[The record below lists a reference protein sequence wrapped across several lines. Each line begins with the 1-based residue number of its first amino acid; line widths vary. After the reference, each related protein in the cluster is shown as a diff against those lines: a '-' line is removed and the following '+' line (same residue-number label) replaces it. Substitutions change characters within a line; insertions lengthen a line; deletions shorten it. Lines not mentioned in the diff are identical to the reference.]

1 MKQLIRQR
9 IVRVKSIPF
18 LSTLLGIGWN
28 LTFAIV
34 NGVISLIYSSY
45 WYLTL
50 FAFYLLLGLMK
61 MSAVTLSRSKKR
73 TESDLLR
80 HNGLAMFGLAV
91 IVCGLMILT
100 IKEVHNPI
108 KNKILMIVTAAYTFV
123 FAGLTVYNVIR
134 AHMQKSALM
143 ITLRNI
149 SCAGVLVSLLSLERA
164 MLGTFG
170 NASNHFSLMMQAWS
184 GGIVFVIL
192 ISLGIGMLIFSKIT
206 KEKAIRSH

>member
-1 MKQLIRQR
+1 MKKRLLRLAEGL
-9 IVRVKSIPF
+9 KEIPF
-18 LSTLLGIGWN
+18 LSTLLSTGWN
-28 LTFAIV
+28 LTFALI
-34 NGVISLIYSSY
+34 NGVISLVYSSY

-73 TESDLLR
+73 TEADLLR
-80 HNGLAMFGLAV
+80 HNALAMFGLAV

-100 IKEVHNPI
+100 IKEVHNPV
-108 KNKILMIVTAAYTFV
+108 KNKTLMIITAAYTFV
-123 FAGLTVYNVIR
+123 FVGLTVNNVIR
-134 AHMQKSALM
+134 AHMQKSAVM

-149 SCAGVLVSLLSLERA
+149 SCAGALVSLLSLERA

-170 NASNHFSLMMQAWS
+170 NASNQFSLMMQAWS

-192 ISLGIGMLIFSKIT
+192 IILGIGMLMISKKH
-206 KEKAIRSH
+206 KEISQ